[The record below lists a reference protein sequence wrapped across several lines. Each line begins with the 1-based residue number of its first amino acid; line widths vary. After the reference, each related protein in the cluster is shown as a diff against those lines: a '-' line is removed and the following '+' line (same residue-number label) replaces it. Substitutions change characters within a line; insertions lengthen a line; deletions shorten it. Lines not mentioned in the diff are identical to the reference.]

1 MYLSITQLRTTPTLH
16 YTLALN
22 KMPMYT
28 LGLNAFILHIQ
39 IVYNKKTFPRFAQN
53 FPKQIELSMAG
64 LLTCSDF
71 ACLLFSYSEKMTYA
85 VQNLS
90 YRNLQLGTQF
100 RICTGFPF
108 QFYPKPMRYF

>member
-1 MYLSITQLRTTPTLH
+1 
-16 YTLALN
+16 
-22 KMPMYT
+22 
-28 LGLNAFILHIQ
+28 
-39 IVYNKKTFPRFAQN
+39 
-53 FPKQIELSMAG
+53 MAG

-71 ACLLFSYSEKMTYA
+71 ACLLFSCTEKMTYA

-108 QFYPKPMRYF
+108 QFYPQANEVFLNHHSGAKVVIIFRITDKKIVFFLKNFPNP

>member
-1 MYLSITQLRTTPTLH
+1 
-16 YTLALN
+16 
-22 KMPMYT
+22 MYT
-28 LGLNAFILHIQ
+28 SGLNAFILHIQ

-71 ACLLFSYSEKMTYA
+71 ACLLFSYTEKMTYA